1 MYVHRQ
7 IHQIQGYEILS
18 SFVTA
23 EEAAKLEAFL
33 QKKLNP
39 GMVVQR
45 RQRADECAEIHI
57 GDECLGVVQKIVDEG
72 ETSYAFEITILDIDL
87 EDV

>member
-1 MYVHRQ
+1 MVARRFTKLRD
-7 IHQIQGYEILS
+7 IETVS
-18 SFVTA
+18 NTVTA
-23 EEAAKLEAFL
+23 QEAAKLEAFL
-33 QKKLNP
+33 KKKLNP

-87 EDV
+87 EEV